1 MKLHYY
7 AIHGTV
13 LLCAVQCTVLTQ
25 SCRPTVIF
33 ESSSA
38 TNCVII
44 ARKVKPDPVSPQ
56 QNRLCRVTISNDHS
70 GPLSTTNFLTSAYL
84 IPFPPTFYTPKKSRS
99 SAEWGRRSPCLEIA
113 GHTYHIVEKPPRCFY
128 DRPGAACFRVI
139 ALL

>member
-56 QNRLCRVTISNDHS
+56 QYRLCRVTVSNDHS
-70 GPLSTTNFLTSAYL
+70 GPLSSTNFLTSAYPY
-84 IPFPPTFYTPKKSRS
+84 PFLPPFTRQKIGVFGGMGPTFSVSRNN
-99 SAEWGRRSPCLEIA
+99 R
-113 GHTYHIVEKPPRCFY
+113 HTYHIVEKPPRCFY
-128 DRPGAACFRVI
+128 DRPGAACFRII